1 MMLRGS
7 IRIQCRKSRSWH
19 FVALFLRMDLTSHQL
34 KPGPAKIK
42 ASDVPSRPT
51 QTKLFQ
57 IRLSTERIQKDSIQQ
72 KTCPPPPQ
80 LQSSKRLLR
89 LHGLLQ
95 IKGISPGRRLD
106 LLGFGLGSSRDVGD
120 GGLVLGLQHG
130 DMLYHPL
137 NLRLRLGRLGPR
149 ARVTL
154 IHLNHGKIFKLLEE
168 KIPLKWIGF
177 LTFHAISMR

>member
-1 MMLRGS
+1 
-7 IRIQCRKSRSWH
+7 
-19 FVALFLRMDLTSHQL
+19 MDLTSHQL

-57 IRLSTERIQKDSIQQ
+57 IRLSTERI
-72 KTCPPPPQ
+72 
-80 LQSSKRLLR
+80 LLR

-120 GGLVLGLQHG
+120 GRLVLGLQHG

-137 NLRLRLGRLGPR
+137 NLRLRARDPGPGS
-149 ARVTL
+149 L
-154 IHLNHGKIFKLLEE
+154 
-168 KIPLKWIGF
+168 
-177 LTFHAISMR
+177 

>member
-1 MMLRGS
+1 
-7 IRIQCRKSRSWH
+7 
-19 FVALFLRMDLTSHQL
+19 MDLTSHQL

-57 IRLSTERIQKDSIQQ
+57 IRLSTERIQKKSIQQ

-80 LQSSKRLLR
+80 LQSSSKRLLR

-120 GGLVLGLQHG
+120 GRLVLGLQHG

-137 NLRLRLGRLGPR
+137 NLRLRARDPGPGS
-149 ARVTL
+149 L
-154 IHLNHGKIFKLLEE
+154 
-168 KIPLKWIGF
+168 
-177 LTFHAISMR
+177 